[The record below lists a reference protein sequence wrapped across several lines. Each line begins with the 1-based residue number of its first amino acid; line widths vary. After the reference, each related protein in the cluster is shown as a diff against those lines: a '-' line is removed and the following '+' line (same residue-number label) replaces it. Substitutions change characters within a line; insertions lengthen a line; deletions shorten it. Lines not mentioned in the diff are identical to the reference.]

1 LFIALFLSTP
11 KLPSKQG
18 EMSFAFN
25 PDAKVFVPQKIQDV
39 KDQSALQ
46 GRIRELEQL
55 LSKERISNT
64 KLQTS
69 SPEKTALQLKIREK
83 DKTIEELNRSIRRV
97 TTDILSIR
105 CECREA
111 RQRQEELEIENQ
123 KQVEQLVNKNNEI
136 RKLKDTIEYRVAD
149 IQRERNLLN
158 DARSDVEKWMGRC
171 LRLDYIFKQLRKISA
186 LPEDHGEWVYD
197 MVDSIEFP
205 DNPRV
210 SIYDSIPLFIR
221 EENLPHYG
229 DAHMEPVDRDEE
241 NYLIQRLSI
250 EAHEYSVSID
260 ESLLECDDLMEQ
272 NGNQQLCAIKIQA
285 AWRGYKSRVII
296 TYDGHISENS
306 VRVANMVLDKDS
318 IRGSYNPRYRIFT
331 SDMNCHGL
339 YFFNSSDE
347 PISYQWI
354 VPNSR
359 TGRIYTIESR
369 KFIKIATYYGHWFR
383 VWPEYKENSC
393 YFFRITPNSRFPTQG
408 YINLSDRVYFD
419 LNTRIT
425 TDYDTYCSS
434 IHKSRPLSI
443 KFYKSMNTNDESDD
457 ELQMAI
463 QLSLEDVDNSL
474 TNDVED
480 YNIAQMFESS

>member
-1 LFIALFLSTP
+1 MPFT
-11 KLPSKQG
+11 
-18 EMSFAFN
+18 FN
-25 PDAKVFVPQKIQDV
+25 PDAKAFVPQKVQDV

-46 GRIRELEQL
+46 ERIKELEQL

-64 KLQTS
+64 KLQMVP
-69 SPEKTALQLKIREK
+69 PEKTALQLKIREK
-83 DKTIEELNRSIRRV
+83 DRTIEELNRSIRRV

-123 KQVEQLVNKNNEI
+123 TQVEQLVNKNNEI
-136 RKLKDTIEYRVAD
+136 RKLKDTIEYRLAD

-158 DARSDVEKWMGRC
+158 DARSDIEKWMGRC

-210 SIYDSIPLFIR
+210 SIYDSVPLFIR

-229 DAHMEPVDRDEE
+229 DAHMEFADREE
-241 NYLIQRLSI
+241 EIELIQRLSM
-250 EAHEYSVSID
+250 EAHEHSVAID
-260 ESLLECDDLMEQ
+260 GSLLECDYLMELE
-272 NGNQQLCAIKIQA
+272 NSIRQLCSADAGAVKIQA

-296 TYDGHISENS
+296 TYDGHISEHS
-306 VRVANMVLDKDS
+306 VHFASMVLDKDS
-318 IRGSYNPRYRIFT
+318 IQGSYNPRNRKFT
-331 SDMNCHGL
+331 RNMNCHGL

-359 TGRIYTIESR
+359 TGRSYTLGPQ
-369 KFIKIATYYGHWFR
+369 KFIQIATYYGHWFR

-425 TDYDTYCSS
+425 TDYDTYYGS
-434 IHKSRPLSI
+434 IHKSQPLSI
-443 KFYKSMNTNDESDD
+443 KFCKSNIRNGDSDG
-457 ELQMAI
+457 ELQRAI
-463 QLSLEDVDNSL
+463 QLSLENVDNSL

-480 YNIAQMFESS
+480 YNISQMFETS